1 MNTVNYINS
10 EIFISKGYMLRC
22 VLHDRGTEEWENSGG
37 IMTEI
42 DVATRH
48 RQVTI
53 LQCMVAK
60 DEDEIIWTLSMNKD
74 IMKKELGF
82 GKYLTSYI
90 PCICISMNEKKL
102 FCINANIVFD
112 LLQSTKVVIE
122 CAFVDKCSRN
132 YATIITYFTSKSY
145 RDGYWKDGVRTW
157 SIQQTTFRN
166 MQQLRFCTA
175 HVL

>member
-1 MNTVNYINS
+1 
-10 EIFISKGYMLRC
+10 MLSC
-22 VLHDRGTEEWENSGG
+22 GLHDRSVEAWDNSGG

-42 DVATRH
+42 DVATRQ

-74 IMKKELGF
+74 IMKKEIGF
-82 GKYLTSYI
+82 RKYMISYI
-90 PCICISMNEKKL
+90 PCICISITEKKL
-102 FCINANIVFD
+102 FCINANIVFV

-132 YATIITYFTSKSY
+132 YATIITYFISKSC
-145 RDGYWKDGVRTW
+145 RDGY
-157 SIQQTTFRN
+157 
-166 MQQLRFCTA
+166 
-175 HVL
+175 

>member
-1 MNTVNYINS
+1 
-10 EIFISKGYMLRC
+10 
-22 VLHDRGTEEWENSGG
+22 
-37 IMTEI
+37 MTEI

-82 GKYLTSYI
+82 GKYLTSY
-90 PCICISMNEKKL
+90 MNEKKL

-145 RDGYWKDGVRTW
+145 RDGY
-157 SIQQTTFRN
+157 
-166 MQQLRFCTA
+166 
-175 HVL
+175 